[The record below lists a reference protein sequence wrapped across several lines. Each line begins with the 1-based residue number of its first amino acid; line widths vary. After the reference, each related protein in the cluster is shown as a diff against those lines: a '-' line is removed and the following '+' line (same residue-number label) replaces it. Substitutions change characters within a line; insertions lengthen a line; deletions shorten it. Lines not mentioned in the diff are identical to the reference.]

1 MIWEGLTL
9 DNSIMD
15 DSIADDWII
24 DDFLMVTHAVK
35 AMKKHRI
42 RSRNPAGKKTWKYR
56 KKVK

>member
-1 MIWEGLTL
+1 
-9 DNSIMD
+9 MD